1 MNKNLSK
8 ITPFIILFGK
18 IYLTVLLIFS
28 LFRLA
33 LYFTERTRAADS
45 PWSEIAQA
53 FVMGLRF
60 DLVISSYI
68 LALPFLLMAVYVM
81 FKRKS
86 RVLEKIMLWFI
97 FVMFTL
103 SFIVCAADIPYFNQ
117 FFARFSVSAFQ
128 WMDSPMFM
136 LKMIG
141 QEPRYWL
148 VIIPLLLLLYLF
160 YRLLRRFFNTFSE
173 RDIKDISIGLTP
185 IFSIVCLGLIF
196 LAMRGRI
203 EKKSP
208 IRVGTAYF
216 SNNAFLNQLGLNPN
230 FTLMRSYLDAKR
242 EENQSINLMDNLEAL
257 ELVHADLGMAPEAI
271 NEQFPLARAVHFDS
285 LPAKDYNVVIVI
297 MESMSAAKMT
307 RHGNPDK
314 LTPFL
319 DSLSNEGLY
328 YENAYTSGI
337 HTMNGIFST
346 LFSFPALFRQH
357 PMKESQMLRYNG
369 IFNVLKQNDY
379 STIYFSTHDG
389 QFDNV
394 EGFLKGNDCE
404 TVIAKPNYPSEK
416 VKTTLGVPDDFM
428 FEFSIPI
435 LNDLHQ
441 KNKPFVCAM
450 MTTSDHG
457 PYYIPDYFTPKSKE
471 VRKGIVEYADW
482 SLRKFISMA
491 SKQAWFNNTIFVFVA
506 DHGAAMDNLY
516 DISLDYNHSPL
527 LFYAPKIIAQQES
540 RTEIASQIDIFPTIM
555 GLLQIPFVNN
565 TLGVD
570 LVSSRRRYAIIN
582 ADDKFGVMDEEWLLI
597 LRNDGSKAL
606 HKYKQKD
613 LKDYQNENPEQLA
626 EMERYGKSQLQAYQ
640 YLKDRNMLFME

>member
-1 MNKNLSK
+1 MKKFATK
-8 ITPFIILFGK
+8 IPDFIQLFAK
-18 IYLTVLLIFS
+18 IYLLVLFIFS
-28 LFRLA
+28 LFRFA
-33 LYFTERTRAADS
+33 LYLTERKRAAES
-45 PWSEIAQA
+45 PLTEIAQA
-53 FVMGLRF
+53 FVMGIRF

-68 LALPFLLMAVYVM
+68 LALPFLITSIYVM
-81 FKRKS
+81 FKKQS
-86 RVLEKIMLWFI
+86 WLLEKMLFWFV
-97 FVMFTL
+97 FVIFTL
-103 SFIVCAADIPYFNQ
+103 SFMVCAADIPYFNQ

-128 WMDSPMFM
+128 WMDSPVFM
-136 LKMIG
+136 LKMIA

-148 VIIPLLLLLYLF
+148 VILPLLLLIYLF
-160 YRLLRRFFNTFSE
+160 YRLLKRNFSTFSK
-173 RDIKDISIGLTP
+173 RNISAVSWRTP
-185 IFSIVCLGLIF
+185 IFSVICLGFIF

-203 EKKSP
+203 EQKSP

-216 SNNAFLNQLGLNPN
+216 CNNAFLNQLGLNPN

-242 EENQSINLMDNLEAL
+242 EENQSIQLMDNQDAL
-257 ELVHADLGMAPEAI
+257 KLVQQELSITEPIE
-271 NEQFPLARAVHFDS
+271 NYPLARKVVFGN
-285 LPAKDYNVVIVI
+285 LPANDYNVVII
-297 MESMSAAKMT
+297 MMESMSAAKMK
-307 RHGNPDK
+307 RHGNQDN

-319 DSLSNEGLY
+319 DSISNEGLY
-328 YENAYTSGI
+328 FENAYTSGI

-357 PMKESQMLRYNG
+357 PMKESEMRRYNG
-369 IFNVLKQNDY
+369 IFNVLRKRNY

-457 PYYIPDYFTPKSKE
+457 PYYIPDYFKPKSKE
-471 VRKGIVEYADW
+471 VRNAIVEYADW
-482 SLRKFISMA
+482 SLRKFITLA
-491 SKQAWFNNTIFVFVA
+491 AQEDWFDNTIFVFIA

-527 LFYAPKIIAQQES
+527 LFYAPKIITEKYS
-540 RTEIASQIDIFPTIM
+540 RTDVASQIDIFPTLM
-555 GLLQIPFVNN
+555 AFLKIPFVNN

-570 LVSSRRRYAIIN
+570 LVYDQRPYTIIN
-582 ADDKFGVMDEEWLLI
+582 ADDKFGVLNEQWLLI
-597 LRNDGSKAL
+597 IRNDGSKAL

-613 LKDYQNENPEQLA
+613 LMDYQNDFPELVN
-626 EMERYGKSQLQAYQ
+626 EMEQYGKSQLQAYQ
-640 YLKDRNMLFME
+640 YLKDQNMLFIE

>member
-1 MNKNLSK
+1 MKKFATK
-8 ITPFIILFGK
+8 IPDFIQLFAK
-18 IYLTVLLIFS
+18 IYLLVLFIFS
-28 LFRLA
+28 LFRFA
-33 LYFTERTRAADS
+33 LYLTERTRAAES
-45 PWSEIAQA
+45 PLTEIAQA
-53 FVMGLRF
+53 FVMGIRF

-68 LALPFLLMAVYVM
+68 LALPFLIAAVYVM
-81 FKRKS
+81 FKKRS
-86 RVLEKIMLWFI
+86 GLLEKLLLWLT
-97 FVMFTL
+97 FVIFTL

-128 WMDSPMFM
+128 WMDSPVFM
-136 LKMIG
+136 LKMIA
-141 QEPRYWL
+141 QEPRYWM
-148 VIIPLLLLLYLF
+148 VILPLLLLIYAF
-160 YRLLRRFFNTFSE
+160 YRLLKRNFTTFSK
-173 RDIKDISIGLTP
+173 RNVSAVSWRTP
-185 IFSIVCLGLIF
+185 IFSVICLGLIF

-203 EKKSP
+203 EQKSP

-216 SNNAFLNQLGLNPN
+216 CNNAFLNQLGLNPN

-242 EENQSINLMDNLEAL
+242 EENQSIQLMDNQDAL
-257 ELVHADLGMAPEAI
+257 KLVQQELSITEPIE
-271 NEQFPLARAVHFDS
+271 NYPLARKVVFGH
-285 LPAKDYNVVIVI
+285 LPANDYNVVII
-297 MESMSAAKMT
+297 MMESMSAAKMK
-307 RHGNPDK
+307 RHGNQDN

-319 DSLSNEGLY
+319 DSISNEGLY
-328 YENAYTSGI
+328 FENAYTSGI

-357 PMKESQMLRYNG
+357 PMKESEMRRYNG
-369 IFNVLKQNDY
+369 IFNVLRKRNY

-457 PYYIPDYFTPKSKE
+457 PYYIPDYFKPKSKE
-471 VRKGIVEYADW
+471 VRKAIVEYADW
-482 SLRKFISMA
+482 SLRKFIA
-491 SKQAWFNNTIFVFVA
+491 LAAQEDWFDNTIFVFIA

-527 LFYAPKIIAQQES
+527 LFYAPKIITEKYS
-540 RTEIASQIDIFPTIM
+540 RTDVASQIDIFPTLM
-555 GLLQIPFVNN
+555 AFLKIPFVNN

-570 LVSSRRRYAIIN
+570 LMYAQRPYTIIN
-582 ADDKFGVMDEEWLLI
+582 ADDKFGVLNEEWLLI
-597 LRNDGSKAL
+597 IRNDGSKAL

-613 LKDYQNENPEQLA
+613 LMDYQNDFPELVN
-626 EMERYGKSQLQAYQ
+626 EMEQYGKSQLQAYQ
-640 YLKDRNMLFME
+640 YLKDQNMLFIE